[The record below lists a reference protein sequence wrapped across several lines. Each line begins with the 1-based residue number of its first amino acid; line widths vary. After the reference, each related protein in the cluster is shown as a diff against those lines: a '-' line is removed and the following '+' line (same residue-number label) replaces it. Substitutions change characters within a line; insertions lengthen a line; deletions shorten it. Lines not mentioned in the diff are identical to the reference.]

1 MTPAAAAAYDVV
13 IVGGGSGGCTLAARL
28 TEDPACRVVLLE
40 RGPDPRPIP
49 EIIGRA
55 QNVLRVFTESPYVQ
69 TYPAA
74 RSADGSIFYPLAGR
88 LLGGGSSVNFMAAHR
103 PLASDFDR
111 WVEACDPLWSWERVL
126 PVLKRLEHDADFG
139 ETEIHGGSG
148 PLWVMRAGRVGDYT
162 GWERAFID
170 ACVALGY
177 PASDDL
183 NVPNPYGVV
192 PWPRTVRDGLR
203 QSAAVAYIE
212 PARKRKN
219 LTILDEATALAL
231 EFSGDRAVGVRYA
244 REGGEHRVAAAEVVL
259 AAGTYHSPQIL
270 MLSGIGPPE
279 ELRRHGIAVRV
290 PLPGVGENHQD
301 HASVFMSFDWLYPGT
316 VEWPGMGEVLLAK
329 SDEARP
335 GIDLH
340 VMLRAPIAIQDVKTI
355 APLSVYRLEQ
365 RNRGRLTLASTDPL
379 ALPVI
384 EPRMLEHKE
393 DLAAIVTGMKLV
405 RRLTEAEPLRAYYGK
420 LLYPAPDEDWGDYAR
435 RTYDSYHHGVGTCKM
450 GKGTDPSA
458 VVDERLHVR
467 GVRNLRVAD
476 ASVMPTVVH
485 GNTNL
490 TTIMIGER
498 CADFLRE
505 AR

>member
-1 MTPAAAAAYDVV
+1 MTAAAAYDVV

-28 TEDPACRVVLLE
+28 TEDPACRVLLLE
-40 RGPDPRPIP
+40 RGPDPRPLP
-49 EIIGRA
+49 EVIALSRNI
-55 QNVLRVFTESPYVQ
+55 LRVFTESPYVQ
-69 TYPAA
+69 TYPTA

-103 PLASDFDR
+103 PAAADFDP
-111 WVEACDPLWSWERVL
+111 WLEACGPLWAWERVL
-126 PVLKRLEHDADFG
+126 PVLKRMEHDADFG

-148 PLWVMRAGRVGDYT
+148 PLWVMRAGKLSDYT

-177 PASDDL
+177 PASEDL
-183 NVPNPYGVV
+183 NVPAPYGVV
-192 PWPRTVRDGLR
+192 PWPRTVRDGRR

-212 PARKRKN
+212 PARARKN

-244 REGGEHRVAAAEVVL
+244 REGAEHRVRAAEVVL

-301 HASVFMSFDWLYPGT
+301 HASVFMSFDWLHDGA
-316 VEWPGMGEVLLAK
+316 VEWPGMGEVLLAR
-329 SDEARP
+329 SDESRS
-335 GIDLH
+335 GYDLH
-340 VMLRAPIAIQDVKTI
+340 VMLRAPIAIPDVKTVGLL
-355 APLSVYRLEQ
+355 AVYRLEQ
-365 RNRGRLTLASTDPL
+365 RNRGRVILAGTDPL
-379 ALPVI
+379 GLPVI
-384 EPRMLEHKE
+384 EPRMLEDKA
-393 DLAAIVTGMKLV
+393 DLAAIVAGMRIA
-405 RRLTEAEPLRAYYGK
+405 RRLAEAEPLRPYYGK
-420 LLYPAPDEDWGDYAR
+420 PLSPAPDEEWGDYAR

-450 GKGTDPSA
+450 GKAADPDA
-458 VVDERLHVR
+458 VVDERLCVR
-467 GVRNLRVAD
+467 GVRNLRVVD

-490 TTIMIGER
+490 TTIMIAER
-498 CADFLRE
+498 GADFLRE